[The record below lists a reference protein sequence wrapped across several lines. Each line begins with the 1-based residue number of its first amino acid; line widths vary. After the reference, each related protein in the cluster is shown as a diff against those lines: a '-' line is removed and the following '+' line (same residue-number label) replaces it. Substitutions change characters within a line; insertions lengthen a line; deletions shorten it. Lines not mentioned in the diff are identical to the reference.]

1 MIEELLT
8 VISMQGQT
16 AAQEI
21 FHQLCGAIK
30 NASLPWKRF
39 VGIATDGAPSVT
51 RRKNGLVALVK
62 KKQNKKKLEE
72 DGVEEA
78 IALRCIIHQQALCS
92 TCLKFDNVI
101 VI

>member
-1 MIEELLT
+1 MH
-8 VISMQGQT
+8 GQT
-16 AAQEI
+16 TAQEI
-21 FHQLCGAIK
+21 FHQLCDAIK

-39 VGIATDGAPSVT
+39 VGITTDGAASVT
-51 RRKNGLVALVK
+51 RRKNGQVALVK
-62 KKQNKKKLEE
+62 KKKKKLGE